1 MEKLSEELEKTI
13 IDEYTNTEI
22 KSKEIENKYNLNRH
36 YFLKLL
42 KKYNILLK
50 DHRIKLNE
58 NYFETINSSSKAYYL
73 GFIAGDGSLRYNKVH
88 NAYTLTISLHTKDID
103 ILEKFKKD
111 LDSEHKINTIQRL
124 DKRFNVMRDNCYISI
139 SNNKL
144 CTDLI
149 KNGIKIEK
157 SSDLSIPSCITDELM
172 PHFIRGLSDSD
183 GGWHFKSNDA
193 TWGFVSSIL
202 SFSEEVKKI
211 IMKNCNL
218 DFIHSYPNAKN
229 EEKITCWRFQWGG
242 NIQCKRIYDYL
253 YSNGGPWLDRKYKLS
268 TDYFNNVEITCPDMK
283 YIRSLKME
291 HSYSKYMNNVCRCD
305 ICKLC
310 NRIYGR
316 YSRLGIH
323 LVTTFITEMSIKHL
337 DDYKKVTKSNQFYKI
352 IDDEIRIRKLTERI
366 ETNTN
371 FDSKSFGNRKKTK
384 KKENESLKE
393 RGRILMEIK
402 ELPKPKEPS
411 YLNQLLGFK
420 S

>member
-1 MEKLSEELEKTI
+1 MIITEELEKTI
-13 IDEYTNTEI
+13 INEYINTEI
-22 KSKEIENKYNLNRH
+22 KSKEIENKYNLNRY
-36 YFLKLL
+36 YFLKIL
-42 KKYNILLK
+42 KKYNVLLK
-50 DHRIKLNE
+50 DHRIKVNE
-58 NYFETINSSSKAYYL
+58 NYFEIIDTPAKAYYL
-73 GFIAGDGSLRYNKVH
+73 GFIAGDGCLRYNEKH
-88 NAYTLTISLHTKDID
+88 NSYMLTIKLNTKDID

-111 LDSEHKINTIQRL
+111 LDSDHKINTTKEL
-124 DKRFNVMRDNCYISI
+124 DKRFDVMRNSCYITI
-139 SNNKL
+139 ANNKL

-149 KNGIKIEK
+149 KNGIKIKK
-157 SSDLSIPSCITDELM
+157 SSDLSVPSCITDKLM

-183 GGWHFKSNDA
+183 GGWHVRKNDIS
-193 TWGFVSSIL
+193 WGFVASVSSFLEEIKNIL
-202 SFSEEVKKI
+202 I
-211 IMKNCNL
+211 KNCNL
-218 DFIHSYPNAKN
+218 DVVASFPASKN
-229 EEKITCWRFQWGG
+229 NEIITSWKFRYGG

-253 YSNGGPWLDRKYKLS
+253 YSDGGPWLNRKYEIS
-268 TDYFNNVEITCPDMK
+268 TDYFNNVDVTCPDIK

-291 HSYSKYMNNVCRCD
+291 HSYSKYLNDVCRCD

-316 YSRLGIH
+316 YGRLGIH

-371 FDSKSFGNRKKTK
+371 FDSKSFDNRKKTK
-384 KKENESLKE
+384 KKENEALKE

-411 YLNQLLGFK
+411 LLNQLLGFK

>member
-1 MEKLSEELEKTI
+1 MIITEELEKTI
-13 IDEYTNTEI
+13 INEYVNTEI
-22 KSKEIENKYNLNRH
+22 KSKEIENKYNLNRY
-36 YFLKLL
+36 YFLKIL
-42 KKYNILLK
+42 KKYNISLK
-50 DHRIKLNE
+50 DHRIKVNE
-58 NYFETINSSSKAYYL
+58 NYFETIDTPAKAYYL
-73 GFIAGDGSLRYNKVH
+73 GFIAGDGTLRYNEKH
-88 NAYTLTISLHTKDID
+88 NSYMLTIKLHIKDID

-111 LDSEHKINTIQRL
+111 LDSDHKINTTREL
-124 DKRFNVMRDNCYISI
+124 DKRFDVMRDPCYITI
-139 SNNKL
+139 ANNKL

-149 KNGIKIEK
+149 KNGIKIKK
-157 SSDLSIPSCITDELM
+157 SSDLSIPSCITDKLM

-183 GGWHFKSNDA
+183 GGWHVRKNDIS
-193 TWGFVSSIL
+193 WGFVSSLSSFLEEIKTIL
-202 SFSEEVKKI
+202 I
-211 IMKNCNL
+211 KNCNL
-218 DFIHSYPNAKN
+218 DVVASFPASKN
-229 EEKITCWRFQWGG
+229 NEIITSWKFRYGG

-253 YSNGGPWLDRKYKLS
+253 YSDGGPWLNRKYEIS
-268 TDYFNNVEITCPDMK
+268 TDYFNNVDVTCPDIK

-291 HSYSKYMNNVCRCD
+291 HSYSKYLNNVCRCD

-371 FDSKSFGNRKKTK
+371 FDSKSFDNRKKTK
-384 KKENESLKE
+384 KKENEALKE

-402 ELPKPKEPS
+402 ELPKPKES
-411 YLNQLLGFK
+411 SLLNQLLGFK